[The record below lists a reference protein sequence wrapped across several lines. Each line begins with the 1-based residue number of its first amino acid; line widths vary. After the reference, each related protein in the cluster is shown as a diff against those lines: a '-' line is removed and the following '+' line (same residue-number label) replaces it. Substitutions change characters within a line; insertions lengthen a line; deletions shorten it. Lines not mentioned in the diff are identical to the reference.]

1 MILRGLGLGLLLLLW
16 PVSAQLVRSPE
27 QLMQQGATLSLG
39 SAQDLEAALEGN
51 PEDLAARA
59 KLLGFYYY
67 QWMRPGEAES
77 KAARR
82 RHILWL
88 IEHHPESG
96 VTGLGE
102 ATIDENGTSMADP
115 EGYRQARKLWLAL
128 MDSGNR
134 NAGAFGNLARFFQ
147 ITDKELAE
155 KALLKAK
162 ALQPENREW
171 DWRLGYVYGLGV
183 LGVDAMGLNGQPTSA
198 DPYAQKGPFA
208 ERARKAL
215 AESRSGVM
223 LDVAASILWRY
234 GTILTPSVPKKLDF
248 MDQAIQWIRQASAAE
263 PGNPNWALT
272 LSQLEASK
280 RRLQPKSGSVQ

>member
-1 MILRGLGLGLLLLLW
+1 MGLAGIALGVLLLQ
-16 PVSAQLVRSPE
+16 SQITIYRSPE
-27 QLMQQGATLSLG
+27 QLMQQGATISLG
-39 SAQDLEAALEGN
+39 SAQELETQLESN
-51 PEDLAARA
+51 PEDLSARA

-67 QWMRPGEAES
+67 QWMRPGEDQA

-88 IEHHPESG
+88 IEHHPESP

-115 EGYRQARKLWLAL
+115 EGYQQARKLWLAVL
-128 MDSGNR
+128 DSGNS
-134 NAGAFGNLARFFQ
+134 NAAVFGNLAKFFQ
-147 ITDKELAE
+147 ITDKDVAE

-162 ALQPENREW
+162 ALQPQNREW

-183 LGVDAMGLNGQPTSA
+183 LGVDAMGLNGQPTSV
-198 DPYAQKGPFA
+198 DLYAQKGPFA

-215 AESRSGVM
+215 AESKSGTM
-223 LDVAASILWRY
+223 LEVAASILWRY
-234 GTILTPSVPKKLDF
+234 GTILTPSVPKKLEF

-272 LSQLEASK
+272 LSQLEATK